1 MIKRVNSSYRFVGLD
16 LAARPERP
24 TGWAVV
30 DERLCLCMEPEE
42 IFSDEEIM
50 DKLKEVNPEWIGID
64 APLTFP
70 RGKMRLCD
78 KELRKFGSPALPPVL
93 IAPLTKRG
101 VSLYNILTGEGYN
114 CIEVYPRATQR
125 ILKIKTE
132 GRKSR
137 ISWRV
142 SCQKGISKWVNNVAL
157 PEEKV
162 YSSHILDA
170 ILCAYT
176 AYCRWKGTY
185 REVGDREGKIV
196 VPC

>member
-1 MIKRVNSSYRFVGLD
+1 VL
-16 LAARPERP
+16 
-24 TGWAVV
+24 
-30 DERLCLCMEPEE
+30 
-42 IFSDEEIM
+42 
-50 DKLKEVNPEWIGID
+50 
-64 APLTFP
+64 
-70 RGKMRLCD
+70 
-78 KELRKFGSPALPPVL
+78 SPALPPVL
-93 IAPLTKRG
+93 IASLTKRG

-176 AYCRWKGTY
+176 AYCRWKGMY